1 MFDLVYDGIKGILQG
16 QGYAES
22 TEAVDFVNA
31 SANEYENTFILK
43 TNKGEIDEKSIINT
57 LYDRQTWE
65 IQIAFGKNA
74 NADIVNR
81 NQAHRAKDTLLVKL
95 DNPDNW
101 SSFVEIIKYKSWE
114 LREFPNYFV
123 LSIMLEIID
132 KYTY

>member
-1 MFDLVYDGIKGILQG
+1 MFDTVYKGIKGLLQG
-16 QGYAES
+16 LGYAES

-43 TNKGEIDEKSIINT
+43 LTKGELDDKSIIKT
-57 LYDRQTWE
+57 LYDKQVWE

-74 NADIVNR
+74 NTDINNR
-81 NQAHRAKDTLLVKL
+81 NQAHRAKDALLVKL
-95 DNPDNW
+95 DNPINW
-101 SSFVEIIKYKSWE
+101 SSFVEIIQYENWE

-123 LSIMLEIID
+123 LVIQLKIID